1 MVEVIINFKKG
12 KPNCESW
19 PVSCI
24 GHMFL
29 PEFLPSSS
37 PIPSQYFHP
46 AVITI
51 YVYKYINIYMFVYV
65 IYMWSGQYICIFTLL
80 PELC

>member
-12 KPNCESW
+12 KSNCESW
-19 PVSCI
+19 PPCCI

-51 YVYKYINIYMFVYV
+51 YVYKYINIYVCLCDIYV
-65 IYMWSGQYICIFTLL
+65 VRPIYMYIYAFA
-80 PELC
+80 